1 MMSQQSPKPTLP
13 LVYLVRPPQ
22 VSREGRPPLLIQ
34 LHGLGSN
41 ERDLFEFSELLDPRL
56 LVLSVRAPLTVG
68 PASYAWFHVDFLP
81 QGFAVN
87 VEEFRASQATLARFI
102 GEATDAY
109 QADPERVYLMG
120 FSQGCIMSLTL
131 ALTQPELVAGV
142 VGMSGRLPPEAIP
155 LFAPREEL
163 AGLPLLV
170 QHGTRDE
177 VIPIRYARE
186 AQKVLAD
193 LPVDLTYHE
202 YEMRHEVTPA
212 SLEEALAWLTARL
225 NGPRRTA

>member
-1 MMSQQSPKPTLP
+1 MSQRSPKPNLP

-22 VSREGRPPLLIQ
+22 VSSEDWPPLLIQ
-34 LHGLGSN
+34 LHGIGSN
-41 ERDLFEFSELLDPRL
+41 ERDLFDFSELLDPRL

-68 PASYAWFHVDFLP
+68 PESYAWFHVDFLP
-81 QGFAVN
+81 QGYAVN
-87 VEEFRASQATLARFI
+87 VDEFRASQQTLAQFI
-102 GEATDAY
+102 DEAAEAY
-109 QADPERVYLMG
+109 HANPERVYLMG

-131 ALTQPELVAGV
+131 ALSHPELVAGV
-142 VGMSGRLPPEAIP
+142 VGMSGRIPPEAIP
-155 LFAPREEL
+155 SFAPKDEL

-170 QHGTRDE
+170 QHGTDDG
-177 VIPIRYARE
+177 VIPIRYAHE

-193 LPVDLTYHE
+193 LSVDLTYHE

>member
-1 MMSQQSPKPTLP
+1 MSQRSPHPQLP

-22 VSREGRPPLLIQ
+22 VNSDEWPPLLIQ
-34 LHGLGSN
+34 LHGIGSN
-41 ERDLFEFSELLDPRL
+41 ERDLFDFAELLDPRF

-68 PASYAWFHVDFLP
+68 PDSYAWFHVDFLP

-87 VEEFRASQATLARFI
+87 GEEFRASQEKLADFLD
-102 GEATDAY
+102 EAVNAY
-109 QADPERVYLMG
+109 HANPERVYLMG

-131 ALTQPELVAGV
+131 ALSHPELVAGV
-142 VGMSGRLPPEAIP
+142 AGMSGRLPPEAIP
-155 LFAPREEL
+155 SFAPKDEL

-170 QHGTRDE
+170 QHGTADG
-177 VIPIRYARE
+177 VIPIRFARE

-225 NGPRRTA
+225 NGPRRTV